1 MNQNR
6 AFEFLNEAYSLL
18 SYPGN
23 SDKARLLVRLAAGE
37 VQELLDRLAELEATR
52 PASPTSP
59 AGRGVLIVDAQR
71 ATPALLAEQARGHR
85 RALPANPAL

>member
-23 SDKARLLVRLAAGE
+23 GDKARLLVRLAAGE

-52 PASPTSP
+52 PASPTP
-59 AGRGVLIVDAQR
+59 PDGRGVLIVDAQR
-71 ATPALLAEQARGHR
+71 ATPALLAEQARGQR